1 MRLLRSS
8 RLRLALTTMVIC
20 GGVLGAFA
28 AAAWWKIREAR
39 IATVDREMESP
50 GIRLALAARSDLSLV
65 RAEAMLHEQFGK
77 DRAGGWRV
85 SITGWDGR
93 EARSDNWPSG
103 LNPEAFPPAAQTMPY
118 DFGMPG
124 GRPPGDGPGG
134 PRGEPFPDFPDDD
147 PRPGPGPDSGPDPER
162 SPRFPDDRGPGGSGR
177 PGGPL
182 LFRPLFGT
190 ATAGGKLWRIGTFGH
205 ARSGTVIVLAVDME
219 TFAPDLRQTGRA
231 LLLALPGALI
241 LVAAGAWLAARRSF
255 APVQTLTGSMQALSF
270 RQANARL
277 DAAGADREFAGIIAA
292 YNEMLDRLERSYQQ
306 AMRFSADASHE
317 LKTPLAVM
325 RATVEQGLRHC
336 ADGSD
341 TQRSYAGLLDELDQ
355 LQAII
360 ESLLLLSR
368 ADAGVLA
375 TSREV
380 LDLSDWLAP
389 LVEDAGLMAEERGI
403 TVQSALQHG
412 ITVRADPVLLSR
424 AVHNLM
430 RNAVAYN
437 EDGGRIRCSLERT
450 AQMAVLEIA
459 NTGTPL
465 NDEDRERIFARFFR
479 GTNAGGTGGGKGM
492 GIGLSLAREI
502 FRAHGGELV
511 LLPSAT
517 AGEVVT
523 VFRATIPCTA
533 DGDGHAK
540 PGSQS

>member
-1 MRLLRSS
+1 MKLLHSS
-8 RLRLALTTMVIC
+8 RLRLALTTVVIS
-20 GGVLGAFA
+20 GLVLGAFA
-28 AAAWWKIREAR
+28 AAAWWKIRDAR
-39 IATVDREMESP
+39 LATVDREMESP
-50 GIRLALAARSDLSLV
+50 GIRLSLAARSDLSLT
-65 RAEAMLHEQFGK
+65 RAESMLDEQFGK
-77 DRAGGWRV
+77 ERAGGWRV
-85 SITGWDGR
+85 SITSWDGR
-93 EARSDNWPSG
+93 ESRSDNWPVG
-103 LNPEAFPPAAQTMPY
+103 LNPDSFLPSAETMPY

-124 GRPPGDGPGG
+124 GGRPDGPGG
-134 PRGEPFPDFPDDD
+134 PRREPFGEMEDEDFGPG
-147 PRPGPGPDSGPDPER
+147 PERGPGPGPGPG
-162 SPRFPDDRGPGGSGR
+162 PRFREGRDDAPGP
-177 PGGPL
+177 PGPL
-182 LFRPLFGT
+182 LFRPVFGT
-190 ATAGGKLWRIGTFGH
+190 GTAEGKLWRVGTFGH
-205 ARSGTVIVLAVDME
+205 GRSGTVIVLAVDME
-219 TFAPDLRQTGRA
+219 RFAPDLRQTGRA
-231 LLLALPGALI
+231 LLLALPGALL

-255 APVQTLTGSMQALSF
+255 APVQTLASSMQALSF

-277 DAAGADREFAGIIAA
+277 DASGADTEFSGIIAA

-325 RATVEQGLRHC
+325 RATVEQGLRRC
-336 ADGSD
+336 PDGSE

-375 TSREV
+375 TSRES
-380 LDLSDWLAP
+380 LELSDWLAP

-437 EDGGRIRCSLERT
+437 EDGGSVRCSLERT
-450 AQMAVLEIA
+450 GQMAVLEIA

-465 NDEDRERIFARFFR
+465 SEEDRERIFARFFR
-479 GTNAGGTGGGKGM
+479 GANAGGTGGGKGM

-502 FRAHGGELV
+502 FRAHGGDLG
-511 LLPSAT
+511 LQPSAT
-517 AGEVVT
+517 AGDAVT
-523 VFRATIPCTA
+523 VFRATIPCA
-533 DGDGHAK
+533 AEAGSDG
-540 PGSQS
+540 